1 MLHALFIYILIS
13 CEARRVVSSG
23 NRTIEGV
30 QVGLDFWSLRSGCW
44 TEEEKAKEI
53 WVRLFGLPVSFWSP
67 EILKKVGDECGG
79 FITADEQTKTLGEL
93 QWAKI
98 LVRGRGGARPSV
110 LEVVVEEEVYEIAL
124 WWECRPVIRRS
135 SRQADGRCSSE
146 VGGEESSR
154 AEKRV
159 TKGWVS
165 VRLEDLHPSGDGTGG
180 QRAVGG
186 WVVSNEGRGPIVP
199 SWTQSGAVHPLS
211 PNASQKVLKGD
222 GGPGLKSG
230 VMGLKLKGVALSPDA
245 GPSCRPDEVGCSNI
259 GPVSTSNKGPSSK
272 GYGP

>member
-1 MLHALFIYILIS
+1 M
-13 CEARRVVSSG
+13 
-23 NRTIEGV
+23 
-30 QVGLDFWSLRSGCW
+30 
-44 TEEEKAKEI
+44 
-53 WVRLFGLPVSFWSP
+53 
-67 EILKKVGDECGG
+67 
-79 FITADEQTKTLGEL
+79 
-93 QWAKI
+93 
-98 LVRGRGGARPSV
+98 RGRGGARPSV

-124 WWECRPVIRRS
+124 WWECRPVIRKS

-180 QRAVGG
+180 QRAVG
-186 WVVSNEGRGPIVP
+186 SNEGRGPIVS

-211 PNASQKVLKGD
+211 PNASQKVLKRD

-230 VMGLKLKGVALSPDA
+230 RMGLKLKGVALSLDA
-245 GPSCRPDEVGCSNI
+245 GPSCRPV
-259 GPVSTSNKGPSSK
+259 V
-272 GYGP
+272 